1 MIPSLPSLHKG
12 GLRGILLLKD
22 TMDTDKIAEGLLKG
36 KLRPLSRAITLIES
50 SNPEHHE
57 AASRL
62 LDKIL
67 PHTGKS
73 IRIGISGVP
82 GVGKSTFIE
91 SFGKSLTAEGHKV
104 AVLAVDPSSQLTGG
118 SILGDKTR
126 MEDLSRDENAFIRPS
141 PAGKTLGGVA
151 KKTRE
156 TMLLCEAA
164 GYDVILVETVG
175 VGQSEITVASMV
187 DFFMLLQLANAG
199 DELQGIKKGVMEIAD
214 AIVINKAEGDNR
226 PKAELAKGQ
235 YLNAL
240 HILRPKS
247 KNWIVPVLLTSALY
261 HEGIEEVWEMVNE
274 YREKLTE
281 SGEFAEKRKKQ
292 SVDWLWTM
300 VMDDL
305 KDMFINNKNVQAILP
320 QIQEAV
326 VNGITTPSVASKR
339 LLELFKRL

>member
-1 MIPSLPSLHKG
+1 MDIDKLTKG
-12 GLRGILLLKD
+12 VL
-22 TMDTDKIAEGLLKG
+22 EGQ
-36 KLRPLSRAITLIES
+36 LRPFSRAITLIES
-50 SNPEHHE
+50 SNPEHYE
-57 AASRL
+57 SASRL
-62 LDKIL
+62 LEGLL
-67 PHTGKS
+67 PYTGCS
-73 IRIGISGVP
+73 VRIGISGVP

-91 SFGKSLTAEGHKV
+91 AFGKHLTANGHKV

-126 MEDLSRDENAFIRPS
+126 MEELARDENAFIRPS
-141 PAGKTLGGVA
+141 PAGSTLGGVA

-156 TMLLCEAA
+156 TMLICEAA

-187 DFFMLLQLANAG
+187 DFFMLLQLSGAG

-214 AIVINKAEGDNR
+214 AIVINKAEGENR
-226 PKAELAKGQ
+226 DKAEIAKRQ

-247 KNWIVPVLLTSALY
+247 KNWVVPVMLASALY
-261 HEGIEEVWEMVNE
+261 NEGISEIWDMVCD
-274 YREKLTE
+274 YRKKLTD
-281 SGEFAEKRKKQ
+281 SGEFDDKRRRQ
-292 SVDWLWTM
+292 AADWLWTL

-305 KDMFINNKNVQAILP
+305 KEMFIHNKNVQAKLP

-326 VNGITTPSVASKR
+326 IEGLTPPGVASKR
-339 LLELFKRL
+339 LLELFKRH